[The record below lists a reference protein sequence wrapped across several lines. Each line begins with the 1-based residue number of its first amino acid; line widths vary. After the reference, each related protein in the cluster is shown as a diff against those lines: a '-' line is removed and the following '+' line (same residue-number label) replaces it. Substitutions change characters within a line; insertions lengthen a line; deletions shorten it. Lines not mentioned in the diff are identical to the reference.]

1 MAHSFLYATYRD
13 TFLMKRFLWSALEVT
28 QTVIIAVV
36 AVFLVRTF
44 VAQPFLVSGQS
55 MEPTFHDG
63 NYLLIDEIAYRVREP
78 ERGEVVVFRYPGD
91 HRSYYIKRIIGL
103 PGERVTIK
111 NGRMTVT
118 NVEGSEVVLDEPY
131 VTPGP
136 LTGDVDLKL
145 HPDSYFVMGDNRGF
159 SYDSRSWGPLEQ
171 SDIIGLVRVRLWP
184 VNQVMA
190 FSAPLYQ

>member
-1 MAHSFLYATYRD
+1 
-13 TFLMKRFLWSALEVT
+13 MKRFLWSTLEVT
-28 QTVIIAVV
+28 QTIIIAVV

-103 PGERVTIK
+103 PGERVMIK
-111 NGRMTVT
+111 SGRMTVT
-118 NVEGSEVVLDEPY
+118 NVEGNDVVLDEPY
-131 VTPGP
+131 VMPGP
-136 LTGDVDLKL
+136 LAGDVDMKL
-145 HPDSYFVMGDNRGF
+145 NTGTYFVMGDNRGF

-190 FSAPLYQ
+190 FSAPIYQ

>member
-1 MAHSFLYATYRD
+1 
-13 TFLMKRFLWSALEVT
+13 MKRFLWSTLEVT
-28 QTVIIAVV
+28 QTIIIAVV

-78 ERGEVVVFRYPGD
+78 ERGEVIVFRYPGD

-103 PGERVTIK
+103 PGERVMIK
-111 NGRMTVT
+111 SGRITVT
-118 NVEGSEVVLDEPY
+118 SVEGNEVKLDEPY
-131 VTPGP
+131 VMPGP
-136 LTGDVDLKL
+136 LTGDVDMKL
-145 HPDSYFVMGDNRGF
+145 NPGSYFVMGDNRGF

-190 FSAPLYQ
+190 FSAPIYR

>member
-1 MAHSFLYATYRD
+1 
-13 TFLMKRFLWSALEVT
+13 MKRFLWSTLEVT
-28 QTVIIAVV
+28 QTIIIAVV
-36 AVFLVRTF
+36 VVFLVRTF

-111 NGRMTVT
+111 SGRMTVT
-118 NVEGSEVVLDEPY
+118 NVEGNEVVLDEPY
-131 VTPGP
+131 VMPGP
-136 LTGDVDLKL
+136 LAGDVDMKL
-145 HPDSYFVMGDNRGF
+145 NPDTYFVMGDNRGF

-184 VNQVMA
+184 INQVMA
-190 FSAPLYQ
+190 FSAPIYR